1 MNLQE
6 YEKGGQALYAEFCE
20 IVANLLKRAL
30 ENEPGYRLQQIQHR
44 AKGVVSL
51 RARLEQQDA
60 PSADAIET
68 LRKDLA
74 GCRVVFYTNND
85 VNRFATSGLLGDL
98 FEIDWDRSKFHQPG
112 PGIQDAEKLFQ
123 SYNYVVRL
131 KDDRTA
137 LVEYDR
143 FKGLWCE
150 VQVQTTLNHAWA
162 EMAHDIIYKRPE
174 IKGFGDRESAMIE
187 RRLGDVMRDYLLPA
201 GYIFQK
207 IASDVQ
213 RLMDGKELFDLG
225 AVDAILNAPDNNERK
240 DAAERLRDDVL
251 PYYDDP
257 QTEFLDIREKLKQAW
272 LAAHDT
278 ATKSRETPF
287 GNYPG
292 AEPHD
297 VAKVIADIFE
307 RYRYLDLEATY
318 AVIRDLFVQTNDP
331 DSRKH
336 LSSLAEKLSAHTLQV
351 WEKYGP
357 IAQTRLAAALKA
369 EENLGTMAPIAAA
382 ICGEILK
389 PDITGTSSSSTTVT
403 FHTGAVVYSEALAAA
418 RRDALDMLIQLA
430 AAAPSE
436 DDQRLAISNLFLA
449 GSAPQHAVYSHDV
462 TAMILDD
469 SAYMLRALQPIL
481 TEEPMDVRQDY
492 EARILRL
499 WRRYRS
505 LPDDLM
511 SDAKVAKAQAL
522 LIDAVIALRDA
533 LNGDEEFV
541 IFKTLVGFRSVFPHM
556 WEDDGLDFKKD
567 QRIRDERQDEL
578 LVSVSEETWD
588 IWKQRLRS
596 AAAVQ
601 SNDGATFP
609 PLIRFFQQIA
619 TRHPAFGMNLLTDRD
634 LFPRWTLDPI
644 AIALFETEAREDAKA
659 ALLAWAENGEYV
671 PEIASTARFAKTV
684 DRELVLRV
692 AEISRDK
699 KDEHACVMLLEAA
712 TRRFGDDKAFWR
724 DEVFF
729 PCLNMLHAA
738 GNHRWI
744 DYTWFSAQGDSLFA
758 DLSAE
763 QRAALLDAMT
773 GAPTI
778 DYHAEAILLPLAR
791 QDHIAVLEYFG
802 RRIASAEEEGRG
814 LFDAVPFS
822 FHEVNK
828 AFQPHPKDV
837 LDALRRWKDADGVN
851 ARWHLSHFLS
861 RVYPEFQ
868 SPLPE
873 TLNAL
878 IAGADGD
885 TLSFVISLLE
895 GFEGRET
902 LLPILR
908 AILASD
914 AATDD
919 IEKTVSHVF
928 HETGV
933 MTGEFGAAQTY
944 QAKADSIRPWLDD
957 DSGRVKAFAE
967 KEIRSLE
974 RAVAAETRRAQ
985 EEIALR
991 RLDYGEPLGGGDKEG
1006 DQDDENPEDGDN
1018 EG

>member
-1 MNLQE
+1 MNIAE
-6 YEKGGQALYAEFCE
+6 YESEGRALYAELCDV
-20 IVANLLKRAL
+20 VAELLDRAIQ
-30 ENEPGYRLQQIQHR
+30 NAQGFRLQQIQSR
-44 AKGVVSL
+44 AKDPISL
-51 RARLEQQDA
+51 RARLEQTGA
-60 PSADAIET
+60 IESEEIET

-74 GCRVVFYTNND
+74 GCRIVFYTNND

-98 FEIDWDRSKFHQPG
+98 FEIDWERSKFHQPG
-112 PGIQDAEKLFQ
+112 PGTQDAEKLFQ

-174 IKGFGDRESAMIE
+174 IKGFGEHESAMIE
-187 RRLGDVMRDYLLPA
+187 RRLGEVMRDHLLPA

-225 AVDAILNAPDNNERK
+225 AVDAILNASDNNERK

-251 PYYDDP
+251 SYYDGP
-257 QTEFLDIREKLKQAW
+257 QTEFPGIRDKLKQAW

-297 VAKVIADIFE
+297 VAKVISDIFE
-307 RYRYLDLEATY
+307 RYRYLDPEATY
-318 AVIRDLFVQTNDP
+318 ATIRDLFVQTNDP

-336 LSSLAEKLSAHTLQV
+336 LISLAEKLSAHTLQV

-357 IAQTRLAAALKA
+357 IAQTRLATALKA
-369 EENLGTMAPIAAA
+369 EDNLGAIAPIAAT

-389 PDITGTSSSSTTVT
+389 PDITGTSSSSSTVT
-403 FHTGAVVYSEALAAA
+403 FQTGAIIYSDALAAA

-436 DDQRLAISNLFLA
+436 DEQRLAISNLFIA
-449 GSAPQHAVYSHDV
+449 GSGPQHAAYSNDV

-469 SAYMLRALQPIL
+469 SAYMLHALQPIL
-481 TEEPMDVRQDY
+481 TQKPMDVRQDY
-492 EARILRL
+492 EQRILHL

-505 LPDDLM
+505 LRDNLM
-511 SDAKVAKAQAL
+511 SDAKIAETQAQ
-522 LIDAVIALRDA
+522 LIDAIVAIRDA
-533 LNGDEEFV
+533 LNEDEEFV

-556 WEDDGLDFKKD
+556 WEDDGFDFKKD
-567 QRIRDERQDEL
+567 QRIRDQRQDEL
-578 LVSVSEETWD
+578 LDSISEETWGN
-588 IWKQRLRS
+588 WKQHLGH

-601 SNDGATFP
+601 SNDLATLP
-609 PLIRFFQQIA
+609 PLVRFFGHLA
-619 TRHPAFGMNLLTDRD
+619 TRHPTFGMNLLADRD
-634 LFPRWTLDPI
+634 LLPYWTLAPL
-644 AIALFETEAREDAKA
+644 AVALFETDVREGAKNT
-659 ALLAWAENGEYV
+659 LLAWAENGHHL

-684 DRELVLRV
+684 DREFVLRV
-692 AEISRDK
+692 AQIARDK
-699 KDEHACVMLLEAA
+699 TDEHACVMLLEAA
-712 TRRFGDDKAFWR
+712 TRRFVDDKAYWR

-729 PCLNMLHAA
+729 PCLAVLHAA

-744 DYTWFSAQGDSLFA
+744 DYTWFSTQGDSLFA
-758 DLSAE
+758 DLSTA
-763 QRAALLDAMT
+763 QRTELLEAMI
-773 GAPTI
+773 GVPNI
-778 DYHAEAILLPLAR
+778 DYHVEAILLPLAR

-802 RRIASAEEEGRG
+802 RRIAGAEEQGRT

-822 FHEVNK
+822 FHEVNQ

-837 LDALRRWKDADGVN
+837 IEALRRWSDADGGN
-851 ARWHLSHFLS
+851 TRWQLSHFLS
-861 RVYPEFQ
+861 RVYPEFE

-873 TLNAL
+873 TLTAL
-878 IAGADGD
+878 IDGADGD
-885 TLSFVISLLE
+885 TLAFVISLVE

-908 AILASD
+908 AVLASD
-914 AATDD
+914 AATGD
-919 IEKTVSHVF
+919 IGKAVSHVF

-957 DSGRVKAFAE
+957 ASERVRTFAE
-967 KEIRSLE
+967 QEIRSLE
-974 RAVAAETRRAQ
+974 RSVAAENRRAQ

-991 RLDYGEPLGGGDKEG
+991 RLDYGEPLADA
-1006 DQDDENPEDGDN
+1006 DE
-1018 EG
+1018 